1 MAESYV
7 LDTSALFAFAQ
18 DEPGADRVEE
28 ILKTASS
35 GGCNSYISF
44 MTLTEIYYVTWQEE
58 GESAAKEL
66 IAMVKSLPL
75 IIVESN
81 ERLTLLAGRIKANC
95 RVSLA
100 DAFIAA
106 TASCMSATLI
116 HKDPEFE
123 QTSEFISS
131 ESLSYKPK
139 KKR

>member
-1 MAESYV
+1 VAEGYV
-7 LDTSALFAFAQ
+7 IDTSALFAFAQ

-28 ILKTASS
+28 ILKSASS
-35 GGCNSYISF
+35 GGCKAYISF
-44 MTLTEIYYVTWQEE
+44 ITLAEIYYVTWQEE

-66 IAMVKSLPL
+66 IGMVKSLPL
-75 IIVESN
+75 TIVESS
-81 ERLTLLAGRIKANC
+81 ERQTLLAGRIKANC

-123 QTSEFISS
+123 QTAPFISS

-139 KKR
+139 QKR